1 MRRTKIVCTMGP
13 NTNSRDLMKKLIET
27 GMDVARFNFSHGDH
41 DEQKMRMDML
51 KELRKELKTPVAI
64 LLDTK
69 GPEIRTGVLKD
80 GKKVNLVTGQTFTL
94 TTVQETGDENHCS
107 VSYTGLTEDIKE
119 GDTILIDDGLIGLR
133 VEKVNAPE
141 IVCTVV
147 NGGELGEKKGVNVPN
162 VSINLPNLT
171 EKDKGDLLFGIEQ
184 DIDFVAASFI
194 RNAEAINEIR
204 EFLVANGGEHIDII
218 AKIENAEGVQNI
230 DSIIDAAD
238 GVMVARGDLGVEIP
252 ACQVPHVQKIII
264 EKCNHKYKPV
274 ITATQMLDS
283 MIVNPRPTRAE
294 ITDVANAIYDG
305 TGAVMLSGETAAG
318 KYPVEALKAMAM
330 IAETTESDTNYE
342 SLCHHVGMDS
352 TRLTISA
359 AVSHAACTTASDIG
373 ASAIITASK
382 SGETARLLSRFRPDA
397 PIIACV
403 LDETTCRQMNV
414 YRGVTP
420 LLMDYAH
427 STDELISMSVKA
439 AEDAGLIH
447 SGDRVVV
454 TAGVPVG
461 VSGTTNM
468 IKVHLVGDTLLT
480 GIGINPGLNAK
491 GEVCVCRNAEEAAK
505 KFKAGQI
512 LVVPFTTNDTL
523 PYMRQAAGI
532 IAEEAGANSHSAI
545 VGLTLGKPVIIGA
558 THATRTLKDGMKIS
572 MDCARGVV
580 QAMSE

>member
-1 MRRTKIVCTMGP
+1 
-13 NTNSRDLMKKLIET
+13 
-27 GMDVARFNFSHGDH
+27 
-41 DEQKMRMDML
+41 
-51 KELRKELKTPVAI
+51 
-64 LLDTK
+64 
-69 GPEIRTGVLKD
+69 
-80 GKKVNLVTGQTFTL
+80 
-94 TTVQETGDENHCS
+94 
-107 VSYTGLTEDIKE
+107 
-119 GDTILIDDGLIGLR
+119 
-133 VEKVNAPE
+133 
-141 IVCTVV
+141 
-147 NGGELGEKKGVNVPN
+147 
-162 VSINLPNLT
+162 
-171 EKDKGDLLFGIEQ
+171 
-184 DIDFVAASFI
+184 
-194 RNAEAINEIR
+194 
-204 EFLVANGGEHIDII
+204 
-218 AKIENAEGVQNI
+218 
-230 DSIIDAAD
+230 
-238 GVMVARGDLGVEIP
+238 MVARGDMGVEIDYAEIP
-252 ACQVPHVQKIII
+252 SIQKHLIDHAMQMGKI
-264 EKCNHKYKPV
+264 C

-352 TRLTISA
+352 ARLTISA

-427 STDELISMSVKA
+427 STDELISMSVKT

-512 LVVPFTTNDTL
+512 LVVPFTTNDIL

>member
-1 MRRTKIVCTMGP
+1 MYTT
-13 NTNSRDLMKKLIET
+13 D
-27 GMDVARFNFSHGDH
+27 
-41 DEQKMRMDML
+41 
-51 KELRKELKTPVAI
+51 
-64 LLDTK
+64 
-69 GPEIRTGVLKD
+69 VLKKRMTD
-80 GKKVNLVTGQTFTL
+80 GAYDAELSKLYPSGTVDAQKKRYCRVIGEFEEFYGESREAGLFSAPGRTEIGGNHTDHNHGRVLAASVNLDAIAVAAK
-94 TTVQETGDENHCS
+94 S
-107 VSYTGLTEDIKE
+107 E
-119 GDTILIDDGLIGLR
+119 G
-133 VEKVNAPE
+133 
-141 IVCTVV
+141 TVV
-147 NGGELGEKKGVNVPN
+147 NVKSEGYAMDTIDISDLEPHEAEFGKSKALVRGVCAEFKSRGYNIGAFDAATASDVLSGSGLSSSAAFEVLLGTILNHLFNDGK
-162 VSINLPNLT
+162 VSDVEIAQIAQAAENKFFGKPC
-171 EKDKGDLLFGIEQ
+171 GLLDQMTSSVGSFVE
-184 DIDFVAASFI
+184 IDFA
-194 RNAEAINEIR
+194 
-204 EFLVANGGEHIDII
+204 
-218 AKIENAEGVQNI
+218 
-230 DSIIDAAD
+230 
-238 GVMVARGDLGVEIP
+238 EIP
-252 ACQVPHVQKIII
+252 AIQKHLIDRAMSAGKI
-264 EKCNHKYKPV
+264 C

-512 LVVPFTTNDTL
+512 LVVPFTTNDIL